1 MKNWRI
7 AGINFDHLHMGDLLR
22 EVYNHKSAEIVS
34 ICDQDRNKMQ
44 SAQKNFN
51 ISENKIFT
59 DVDKCIL
66 ETKPDLVITCP
77 ATADHGNY
85 VEKISKHPV
94 HILLEKPFAS
104 NTLEAKKMIQAMKN
118 HNKQLAIN
126 WPLAWYPCHVKAKN
140 ILDEGGIG
148 ELREVHFYDGNRGP
162 LYHLADKIEVSDEEV
177 EKQKKD
183 SWWYKKKSG
192 GGSLLDYL
200 GYGTT
205 LGTWFFNGR
214 EPETVTT
221 ITDKVANIEVDQH
234 SITLCRYGKYLS
246 KFETK
251 WGTFSDPWT
260 TQPQPKCG
268 FILVGDKGTISS
280 YDFEEFISIQTI
292 NDPDI
297 KKVKVDKLPIGKS
310 GPVEYVLNCIENDKL
325 IEGPLNPEFCLIGQR
340 IVDTAYQSSYEEKTL
355 NLIDG

>member
-1 MKNWRI
+1 MKKWRI

-22 EVYNHKSAEIVS
+22 EVYDHKFAEIVG
-34 ICDQDRNKMQ
+34 ICDRDQSKMQ
-44 SAQKNFN
+44 SAVNNFN
-51 ISENKIFT
+51 ISNNLVFT
-59 DVDKCIL
+59 DLDKCIL

-77 ATADHGNY
+77 TTADHGDY

-94 HILLEKPFAS
+94 HILVEKPFAS
-104 NTLEAKKMIQAMKN
+104 NTADAKRMIKSMQV
-118 HNKQLAIN
+118 HNKKLAIN

-140 ILDEGGIG
+140 ILDEGIIG

-205 LGTWFFNGR
+205 LGTWFFNGK

-221 ITDKVANIEVDQH
+221 ITDKVSNIEVDQH
-234 SITLCRYGKYLS
+234 SITICRYGKYLS

-260 TQPQPKCG
+260 AQPQPKCG
-268 FILVGDKGTISS
+268 FVLVGDRGTISS
-280 YDFEEFISIQTI
+280 YDFEQYISVQTKK
-292 NDPDI
+292 NPDTI
-297 KKVKVDKLPIGKS
+297 KIKVDELPVGKS
-310 GPVEYVLNCIENDKL
+310 GPVEYVIDCIENDRL

-340 IVDTAYQSSYEEKTL
+340 IVDTAYQSSFTEKTL